1 MIAAALS
8 FSTVPA
14 AHAAEPALA
23 APGAPMRML
32 PVNPPATITNVY
44 GDQVKVPPEAFV
56 QLCSQGP
63 IGTIRTLDGTTQ
75 HVMLTASHCINP
87 MPGMPAMDDA
97 VSVNVDGEYQHI
109 GTRGHS
115 NHVPPA
121 ALDLSDPVATYNT
134 ADWGVVLIDDG
145 VTDTRTA
152 QSRGNG
158 QSHPSEPVVLT
169 SIKDYRTLAPGAIS
183 FDNAG
188 QPICKDGS
196 TTGRTCGTQLF
207 RNRDG
212 VFSWDLNYVVGDSGG
227 VNYDPRDNSVIGVS
241 SMVLGPLGKAQA
253 ADRIIEEAYGIPDG
267 AVNDHFTLTES
278 TAPHAALP
286 TAAEEFADMGEQI
299 EAMNP
304 DLEQTDPKA
313 ELDKAIAGAQQDAQ
327 RIVDEALRGNL
338 DVAEAQH
345 TAGYHAGKLTQL
357 GELALQQK
365 LLG

>member
-1 MIAAALS
+1 
-8 FSTVPA
+8 
-14 AHAAEPALA
+14 
-23 APGAPMRML
+23 MRML
-32 PVNPPATITNVY
+32 PVNPPATIANVY
-44 GDQVKVPPEAFV
+44 GDEVKVPPEAFV

-75 HVMLTASHCINP
+75 RVMLTASHCINQ
-87 MPGMPAMDDA
+87 MPGMPAIDEA
-97 VSVNVDGEYQHI
+97 VSVNVDGKYQRI
-109 GTRGHS
+109 GVRGHS

-121 ALDLSDPVATYNT
+121 ALDLSDPVALFNT
-134 ADWGVVLIDDG
+134 ADWGVVLIDG
-145 VTDTRTA
+145 AVTDTRTA

-158 QSHPSEPVVLT
+158 QSQPSEPVVLT

-183 FDNAG
+183 FDNTG
-188 QPICKDGS
+188 QPICKDGA
-196 TTGRTCGTQLF
+196 TTGRSCGTQLF

-227 VNYDPRDNSVIGVS
+227 VNYDPRDNSVIGVTS
-241 SMVLGPLGKAQA
+241 LVLGPLGKAQA

-286 TAAEEFADMGEQI
+286 TAAEEFADMEAQI
-299 EAMNP
+299 EALNP
-304 DLEQTDPKA
+304 DLQPTDPKA

-327 RIVDEALRGNL
+327 RIVDDALRGNL

-345 TAGYHAGKLTQL
+345 TAGYRAGEITRL
-357 GELALQQK
+357 GQLALEQK
-365 LLG
+365 LFG